1 LNVALLEG
9 FGRYSRQFQGRT
21 HDDDWEMKKKEQLE
35 PAEAA
40 DKLLSIVRE
49 IKELDEQNDTVNRR
63 KAGLFKS
70 ARTFGFTP
78 AAIKEIARPTH
89 PDQVDTDV
97 KILRQCLRLV
107 CGDEASGLL
116 KSVDDFGRI
125 LFGADDG
132 WPSEY
137 TDPRLSG
144 APE

>member
-1 LNVALLEG
+1 M
-9 FGRYSRQFQGRT
+9 T
-21 HDDDWEMKKKEQLE
+21 TIWEMKKEQLD
-35 PAEAA
+35 PSEAA

-49 IKELDEQNDTVNRR
+49 VKELDEQNDTVNRR
-63 KAGLFKS
+63 KAALFKS

-137 TDPRLSG
+137 TDPRHGLSG